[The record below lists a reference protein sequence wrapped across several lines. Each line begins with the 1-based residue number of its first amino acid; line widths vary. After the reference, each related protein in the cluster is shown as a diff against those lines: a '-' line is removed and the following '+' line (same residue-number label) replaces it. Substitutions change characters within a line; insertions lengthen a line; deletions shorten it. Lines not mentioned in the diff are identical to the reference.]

1 MWTKKVFGTGGLLY
15 MRNEERSEIM
25 QDALE
30 FLDDEMIEDVE
41 NLRGFVEK
49 EDTERST
56 RIKNNVFITKESSGH
71 KSEKYWKRWIA
82 LAASICVLITG
93 GWIYE
98 TFIYPAENNEEIP
111 NMETDNITQ
120 NQSHRNEE
128 TTDDAEDSLN
138 QQNSTSN
145 EIGFP
150 ESAVDDLGDQAVGE
164 EMKDAANLEYP
175 RDGVYIPRMKVFLD
189 KTEGIEEDMLGFFI
203 LNGRSYIQYEFQ
215 TDYKEKNADFVGDY
229 VGHIT
234 GMIDEWT
241 ESDGYVEGAGTYTG
255 NVYEVKGVSPEFML
269 CMVWENGWVETF
281 INHNDITLYK
291 GADLVDD
298 WLDLR
303 GNYDAI
309 AFETIIDHQFAYET
323 LDLSEEELEV
333 FDQFLD
339 TFAEADYVY
348 VEEIVE
354 HPFGGDWDTAD
365 MMDFYYVKEN
375 GVRLRFRTMGDGYVM
390 FPWIDACVKIDQNVY
405 DAVVEI
411 LLKHAQ

>member
-15 MRNEERSEIM
+15 MRNEERSEII

-41 NLRGFVEK
+41 KLRGCASK
-49 EDTERST
+49 ESIERSSNT
-56 RIKNNVFITKESSGH
+56 ENTNIFMG
-71 KSEKYWKRWIA
+71 KSLWRKGIA
-82 LAASICVLITG
+82 LVASICVLITG

-98 TFIYPAENNEEIP
+98 TYIYSAENNEEIP
-111 NMETDNITQ
+111 NMETDNITP
-120 NQSHRNEE
+120 NQSQRNEE
-128 TTDDAEDSLN
+128 ITDDAEESLN

-164 EMKDAANLEYP
+164 EMKDAANLEYQ
-175 RDGVYIPRMKVFLD
+175 RDGVYIPRMKVFWD

-241 ESDGYVEGAGTYTG
+241 EPDGYVEGAGTYTG

-269 CMVWENGWVETF
+269 CMVWENSWVETF

-309 AFETIIDHQFAYET
+309 AFETIIDNQFAYES
-323 LDLSEEELEV
+323 LELSEEELEV

-339 TFAEADYVY
+339 AFAEADYVY

-375 GVRLRFRTMGDGYVM
+375 GVRLRFRTMGDGYVK

>member
-1 MWTKKVFGTGGLLY
+1 
-15 MRNEERSEIM
+15 MRKEERSEII

-41 NLRGFVEK
+41 KLRGCVSK
-49 EDTERST
+49 EEAECCSNMENDNILIRKADKWKMERKT
-56 RIKNNVFITKESSGH
+56 IWRRGIV
-71 KSEKYWKRWIA
+71 
-82 LAASICVLITG
+82 LAASICVLFVG
-93 GWIYE
+93 SWIYE
-98 TFIYPAENNEEIP
+98 IYLQPADSAEQISEVNQENIFEHEVDENK
-111 NMETDNITQ
+111 TDFRQENSI
-120 NQSHRNEE
+120 
-128 TTDDAEDSLN
+128 EDSI
-138 QQNSTSN
+138 SDD
-145 EIGFP
+145 IDRP
-150 ESAVDDLGDQAVGE
+150 ESAAE
-164 EMKDAANLEYP
+164 EALKEELQGTVHADNLTY
-175 RDGVYIPRMKVFLD
+175 GVHIPRMEVSLKRND
-189 KTEGIEEDMLGFFI
+189 GIEGDMLGFFI

-215 TDYKEKNADFVGDY
+215 TDYVEKDADFVGDY

-234 GMIDEWT
+234 GLIDEWT
-241 ESDGYVEGAGTYTG
+241 NADGYVDGAGTYTG

-291 GADLVDD
+291 GADLVDN

-309 AFETIIDHQFAYET
+309 AFETIIDNQFAYES
-323 LDLSEEELEV
+323 LELSEEELEV

-339 TFAEADYVY
+339 AFAEADYVY

-390 FPWIDACVKIDQNVY
+390 FPWIDACVKIDQNAY
-405 DAVVEI
+405 DAIVEI